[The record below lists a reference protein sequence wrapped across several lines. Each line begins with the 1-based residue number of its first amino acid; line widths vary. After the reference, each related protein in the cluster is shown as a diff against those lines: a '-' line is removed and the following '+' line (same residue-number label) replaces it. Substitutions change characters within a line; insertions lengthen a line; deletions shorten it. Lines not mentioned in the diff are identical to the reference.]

1 MDFISIFLR
10 GVSGIA
16 SLFFGRRIFWL
27 FAALVGFMAGF
38 ILGGTILPDAT
49 MLVKVLTG
57 LGVGLLGAI
66 LSRFFPTFIAA
77 AIGFFALGGVLMNQL
92 DALTPLGS
100 VLKMVV
106 FLVGGIVGVY
116 LAVNLFD
123 LALVLLSSL
132 TGAGTLAAL
141 GNEILKFGGSVQT
154 IVFVVLLVV
163 GILFQLLAVKPAA
176 TSPVKPS
183 V

>member
-1 MDFISIFLR
+1 
-10 GVSGIA
+10 
-16 SLFFGRRIFWL
+16 
-27 FAALVGFMAGF
+27 
-38 ILGGTILPDAT
+38 
-49 MLVKVLTG
+49 
-57 LGVGLLGAI
+57 
-66 LSRFFPTFIAA
+66 
-77 AIGFFALGGVLMNQL
+77 MNQL